1 MDLYQSVKTIA
12 KKLLGELSA
21 FTINYKLFRIKNK
34 SLRSNNQKYVVS
46 FCLFGTDE
54 KYLSNLDACI
64 KSYQSFFPDWIVR
77 IYVSADLPKN
87 VLQKIKSEKCELITM
102 NCNGLDY
109 RYTFWR
115 FLALDDRQVAYAMV
129 RDIDSIASEREK
141 VMVEQWIQ
149 SKKTLHVIRDH
160 PDHTDRIMG
169 GLFGSCFDES
179 FDIKKSMLAFKKF
192 NKLGI
197 DQQYLNQLYSHYSK
211 DMFVHDI
218 FQRYQGEDSKIIP
231 HKNLNHFIG
240 EINTDHRFK
249 QRDINSLKKFYEEQ
263 SSSIR

>member
-1 MDLYQSVKTIA
+1 M
-12 KKLLGELSA
+12 LGELSA

-34 SLRSNNQKYVVS
+34 ILRTNNQKYVVS

-54 KYLSNLDACI
+54 KYFNNLDFCI

-87 VLQKIKSEKCELITM
+87 VSQKIKSEKCELITM
-102 NCNGLDY
+102 NCSGLDY

-115 FLALDDRQVAYAMV
+115 FLALDDPQVAFTMV

-160 PDHTDRIMG
+160 PDHIDRIMG
-169 GLFGSCFDES
+169 GMFGRSFDEN

-211 DMFVHDI
+211 DMIVHDI
-218 FQRYQGEDSKIIP
+218 FKRYQDEDPKIIP

-249 QRDINSLKKFYEEQ
+249 QRDINSLKKFYEEKK
-263 SSSIR
+263 SSKS